1 MKKIFITFMAAVLV
15 DIQSMHLVG
24 HGASQQYFRC

>member
-1 MKKIFITFMAAVLV
+1 MKKIFITFMVAVSLLT
-15 DIQSMHLVG
+15 QSMHLVG